1 MCTCCVACYL
11 FQCSVCNK
19 YALLLFYL
27 SQFPACTPT
36 SVCWHTQT
44 RCTLLLLL
52 CRVVCCCSASVLL
65 RLVATLISITI
76 AFCVRF
82 TFFFQ
87 ICFFIAFLSFVR
99 PFNRNKYCIFQ
110 RFIRW
115 HSFCFLY
122 SGINFI
128 SATLFSLFPP
138 SHSDEHFFRS
148 SCNEQIENGMPF
160 VACLFWHTPY
170 TTICKLSFSHF
181 VAALNT
187 SAD

>member
-1 MCTCCVACYL
+1 MHIVVAVVSCC
-11 FQCSVCNK
+11 
-19 YALLLFYL
+19 
-27 SQFPACTPT
+27 
-36 SVCWHTQT
+36 
-44 RCTLLLLL
+44 LLLLGFCATPARCYFNFNYNCVL
-52 CRVVCCCSASVLL
+52 CALH
-65 RLVATLISITI
+65 
-76 AFCVRF
+76 
-82 TFFFQ
+82 FFFQ

-160 VACLFWHTPY
+160 VACSFWHTPY
-170 TTICKLSFSHF
+170 TTICKLSSSHF